1 MAFFNKIIIVFTI
14 SLFLTTIPSK
24 AYNIQPKTHAPS
36 HAPIKPSS
44 SSSSSSYVAPKATI
58 EIPKNIP
65 TVPNTRDV
73 SVFINSMM
81 EATMTKTEEFIAN
94 VIEQRLEEPDTDIYA
109 TNCLETCKSVYQDAV
124 DAMKKAEED
133 VKAKDYY
140 KANLDISA
148 MTTDID
154 TCNECAI
161 SIYGED
167 TEFRQFDNWIQGVA
181 SECLEKISALT
192 K

>member
-1 MAFFNKIIIVFTI
+1 MAFYNQFFIVFTI
-14 SLFLTTIPSK
+14 SLFLTTLPSK
-24 AYNIQPKTHAPS
+24 AYNNQPKSHAPS
-36 HAPIKPSS
+36 YAPIKSS
-44 SSSSSSYVAPKATI
+44 SSSSSSSSVASKATI

-65 TVPNTRDV
+65 NVPNTRDV
-73 SVFINSMM
+73 SIFINSMM
-81 EATMTKTEEFIAN
+81 EATMAKTEEFIAN
-94 VIEQRLEEPDTDIYA
+94 VIEQRLEEPYTDIYA
-109 TNCLETCKSVYQDAV
+109 TDCLETCKSVYQDAV

-133 VKAKDYY
+133 VKAKNYY

-148 MTTDID
+148 MSTDID

-161 SIYGED
+161 SIYGDE

-181 SECLEKISALT
+181 SECLEKITALT

>member
-1 MAFFNKIIIVFTI
+1 
-14 SLFLTTIPSK
+14 
-24 AYNIQPKTHAPS
+24 
-36 HAPIKPSS
+36 
-44 SSSSSSYVAPKATI
+44 
-58 EIPKNIP
+58 
-65 TVPNTRDV
+65 
-73 SVFINSMM
+73 MM

-109 TNCLETCKSVYQDAV
+109 TDCLETCKSVYQDAV

>member
-24 AYNIQPKTHAPS
+24 AYNIQPKPHAPS

-44 SSSSSSYVAPKATI
+44 SSSSYVASKGTI

-65 TVPNTRDV
+65 TVPNTRDL

-109 TNCLETCKSVYQDAV
+109 TDCLETCKSVYQDAV

-140 KANLDISA
+140 KVNLDISA